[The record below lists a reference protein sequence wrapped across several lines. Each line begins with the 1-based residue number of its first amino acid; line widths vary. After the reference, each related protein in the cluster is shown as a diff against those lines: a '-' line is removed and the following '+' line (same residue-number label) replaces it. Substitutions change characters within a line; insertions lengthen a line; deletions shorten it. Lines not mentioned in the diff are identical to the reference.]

1 MNTSNELVNSSSNN
15 SIILQVFNS
24 GYFNFQ
30 NGKVINVNKP
40 SYLLSTNI
48 ELNSNML
55 SSFKIPNLFLKPVDT
70 FLSSTILLTI
80 ILVFVTTCCWGLI
93 FTNLLFNNS
102 SNSIDITVYLDTG
115 PSSKV
120 SWLYYTKVLVSYL
133 FRSSFKN
140 EMTISLGCYLW
151 ALCISLT
158 RFSYTTFGEVEKKQ
172 FDNNYMSFAEFVSML
187 FSDRF
192 NVFALILIEILYMI
206 CFLQFLYD
214 CCFMMYNF
222 EKSMK
227 RKRKQKIVAFILV
240 FFFFCLLLPSFI
252 FAVFNNLYFA
262 IESRDYLKLQK
273 HFEGKNADSSL
284 PYTLFTNADRILF
297 QNFYKKYSI
306 KHKAFFRVEYA
317 FISSVFNF
325 IATVIAIFFV
335 FHPINFIAQ
344 KKINALQSLFIANMY
359 KHNKIS
365 TSQSKWN
372 LFFKYCKN
380 KVPNMVFN
388 LLITAC
394 LLALLII
401 EMKTQVNQLAM
412 LPVNSL
418 SNLSYKVV
426 DSFTETVLITNQKKK
441 NSVNQNTDLQFLKWL
456 QLLIYLFQLL
466 QFINMHS
473 TLSDLKID
481 LKFYELQY
489 NNLTLNKED
498 DNKNDSKPSIS
509 DSVSD
514 ESGLIKVVDAD
525 TVTMSIFTFTTKKTK
540 KSDESMFRI
549 PNLLHFNIF
558 EEPKTPK
565 SDSENAVLG
574 STKDCNNINLNE
586 NSDLNNQV
594 EIETVEHGITEI

>member
-1 MNTSNELVNSSSNN
+1 
-15 SIILQVFNS
+15 
-24 GYFNFQ
+24 
-30 NGKVINVNKP
+30 
-40 SYLLSTNI
+40 
-48 ELNSNML
+48 
-55 SSFKIPNLFLKPVDT
+55 
-70 FLSSTILLTI
+70 
-80 ILVFVTTCCWGLI
+80 
-93 FTNLLFNNS
+93 
-102 SNSIDITVYLDTG
+102 
-115 PSSKV
+115 
-120 SWLYYTKVLVSYL
+120 
-133 FRSSFKN
+133 
-140 EMTISLGCYLW
+140 
-151 ALCISLT
+151 
-158 RFSYTTFGEVEKKQ
+158 
-172 FDNNYMSFAEFVSML
+172 
-187 FSDRF
+187 
-192 NVFALILIEILYMI
+192 
-206 CFLQFLYD
+206 
-214 CCFMMYNF
+214 
-222 EKSMK
+222 
-227 RKRKQKIVAFILV
+227 
-240 FFFFCLLLPSFI
+240 
-252 FAVFNNLYFA
+252 
-262 IESRDYLKLQK
+262 
-273 HFEGKNADSSL
+273 
-284 PYTLFTNADRILF
+284 
-297 QNFYKKYSI
+297 
-306 KHKAFFRVEYA
+306 
-317 FISSVFNF
+317 
-325 IATVIAIFFV
+325 
-335 FHPINFIAQ
+335 
-344 KKINALQSLFIANMY
+344 
-359 KHNKIS
+359 
-365 TSQSKWN
+365 
-372 LFFKYCKN
+372 
-380 KVPNMVFN
+380 
-388 LLITAC
+388 
-394 LLALLII
+394 
-401 EMKTQVNQLAM
+401 MKTQVNQLAM